1 MGGQP
6 IPWPLR
12 ATASGWYSGVFRLR
26 VEKLGEEVRGL
37 REICNE
43 SAIQYEERLA
53 ARRHKRYFTHLCAT
67 HPFGGTSTALD
78 ALGAALV
85 VGGIAACAGSVL
97 RPSGP

>member
-1 MGGQP
+1 M
-6 IPWPLR
+6 I
-12 ATASGWYSGVFRLR
+12 TA
-26 VEKLGEEVRGL
+26 EKSMEEVRKEVSELNLRVKELSQENRDL
-37 REICNE
+37 REICSE
-43 SAIQYEERLA
+43 SGVQFEERLA